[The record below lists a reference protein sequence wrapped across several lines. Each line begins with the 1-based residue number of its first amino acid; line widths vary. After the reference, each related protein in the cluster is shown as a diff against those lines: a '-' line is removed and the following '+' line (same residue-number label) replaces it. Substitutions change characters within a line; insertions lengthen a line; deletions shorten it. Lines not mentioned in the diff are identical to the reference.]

1 MADQPKQAVEKIP
14 NVKQLGYFASLIS
27 DGASPHHLL
36 ADTGWLQL
44 SATERVA
51 ELDYHGITLLAL
63 GHNKLDATVQAE
75 LNAAAGP
82 RKAMMIAND
91 ALKKIALLELFEAF
105 DAAGLSRTLM
115 FKGTALAYSIYPHS
129 YYRPRTDVDLLID
142 QARLADYQRVF
153 EQLGYARLFA
163 IEGEYISY
171 QTTFGKRL
179 TKACV
184 INFDLHWRINNRQV
198 LANAFTLDN
207 LLDDGAN
214 FAETSTPIRVP
225 SLIDS
230 LLIASLHRLG
240 HHSREERLIWLYD
253 IHLLATRLTASEWQ
267 SLVDKALRKQL
278 CAITA
283 DALLLCQQLF
293 ASPVSPQVV
302 QQLSQSSTQGKR
314 EPSAIY
320 LQRSLPEWRYF
331 YQDLKVM
338 PGVRQKFRL
347 IAENVLPQPAY
358 IRRQM
363 QTRSALF
370 GYLKRL
376 WRGIKRI
383 VS

>member
-1 MADQPKQAVEKIP
+1 MTDQAKKIVGKIP
-14 NVKQLGYFASLIS
+14 NFRQLAYFASLIS
-27 DGASPHHLL
+27 GTSSAQALV
-36 ADTGWLQL
+36 ADTDWLQL
-44 SATERVA
+44 SATARLA
-51 ELDYHGITLLAL
+51 ELDYHGITLLVLA
-63 GHNKLDATVQAE
+63 HNKLAPEVQAE
-75 LNAAAGP
+75 LQAVAGP

-91 ALKKIALLELFEAF
+91 ALKKNALDALFQAF
-105 DAAGLSRTLM
+105 ESAGLNRTLM

-142 QARLADYQRVF
+142 QVKIEDYQKVF

-171 QTTFGKRL
+171 QATFGKRL
-179 TKACV
+179 TQSCV

-198 LANAFTLDN
+198 LAKAFTLHD

-214 FAETSTPIRVP
+214 FAETSIQIKVP
-225 SLIDS
+225 SLVDS

-253 IHLLATRLTASEWQ
+253 IHLLATRLTEHEWQ
-267 SLVDKALRKQL
+267 SLADKALSKQI

-283 DALLLCQQLF
+283 DALFLCQQLF
-293 ASPVSPQVV
+293 GTPVSPQVM
-302 QQLSQSSTQGKR
+302 QQLSQGSRQSVN
-314 EPSAIY
+314 EPSEIY

-338 PGVRQKFRL
+338 PGVGQKFRL
-347 IAENVLPQPAY
+347 IAENIFPQPAY

-363 QTRSALF
+363 QTRSALL
-370 GYLKRL
+370 GYIKRL
-376 WRGIKRI
+376 WRGMRRI